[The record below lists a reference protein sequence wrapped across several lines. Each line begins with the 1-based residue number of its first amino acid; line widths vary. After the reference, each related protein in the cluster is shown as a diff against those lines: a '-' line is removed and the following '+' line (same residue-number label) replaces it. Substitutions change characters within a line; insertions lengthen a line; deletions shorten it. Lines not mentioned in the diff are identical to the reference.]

1 VPANLPLRLAYL
13 GLDAEDAQRL
23 RALRPTLE
31 KHADALVAAFYRH
44 LLSFD
49 RTRELLRDPQVK
61 ERLLEKQ
68 REYLLSLAD
77 PTLDARYVASRRR
90 IGETHERI
98 GLEPQWYLGAYALY
112 LSLLTP
118 VVCEAFGHDVGR
130 GMDTLISLQK
140 LLTLDAQLA
149 METYIERH
157 DRELEYL
164 TRELASEG
172 RQLARDFADRG
183 QELRRTE
190 ARARAAE
197 QLASIGTLVAGLAH
211 EIGTP
216 MGVIQGHARLLEPA
230 VKGEDARWRVRTIQE
245 QVGRISRILQTLL
258 NMARPHRSRRVPVA
272 LAPLLDTT
280 LSFLDEK
287 LRRRH
292 VRVERN
298 YSEAP
303 SVLGDP
309 EQLQQLLLNLV
320 LNAADAMEEGG
331 ELRVSLAREGEE
343 VVVRVRD
350 SGPGIAAADLERVFE
365 PFYTTKQAG
374 QGSGLGLMVAKGI
387 ASDHGGDLEVASAA
401 GEGAEFAVRL
411 PVGEPASA

>member
-1 VPANLPLRLAYL
+1 
-13 GLDAEDAQRL
+13 
-23 RALRPTLE
+23 
-31 KHADALVAAFYRH
+31 
-44 LLSFD
+44 
-49 RTRELLRDPQVK
+49 
-61 ERLLEKQ
+61 
-68 REYLLSLAD
+68 
-77 PTLDARYVASRRR
+77 
-90 IGETHERI
+90 
-98 GLEPQWYLGAYALY
+98 
-112 LSLLTP
+112 
-118 VVCEAFGHDVGR
+118 
-130 GMDTLISLQK
+130 
-140 LLTLDAQLA
+140 
-149 METYIERH
+149 
-157 DRELEYL
+157 
-164 TRELASEG
+164 
-172 RQLARDFADRG
+172 
-183 QELRRTE
+183 
-190 ARARAAE
+190 
-197 QLASIGTLVAGLAH
+197 
-211 EIGTP
+211 
-216 MGVIQGHARLLEPA
+216 
-230 VKGEDARWRVRTIQE
+230 
-245 QVGRISRILQTLL
+245 
-258 NMARPHRSRRVPVA
+258 MARPHRSRRVPVA